1 MFLKGDYSTPSVYSC
16 TNMCTLFTN
25 NSWAFIEEGVYLLEG
40 GRRHRFCSTKKNYRF
55 FSASSSGFGGERE
68 EAYSK
73 KILRVRTLLC
83 CCFCFVLFVLLYIRQ
98 RRECHEKENI
108 NLGNF
113 QALFKWYN
121 LIMKS
126 MSSKSRFQH
135 KSTETI
141 KCVLVF
147 SIGAKAMPWSEIS
160 LTISF

>member
-1 MFLKGDYSTPSVYSC
+1 MRG
-16 TNMCTLFTN
+16 
-25 NSWAFIEEGVYLLEG
+25 EG
-40 GRRHRFCSTKKNYRF
+40 GIGFALRKKITGF

-113 QALFKWYN
+113 QALFQWYN
-121 LIMKS
+121 LIMKWVLKVDS
-126 MSSKSRFQH
+126 NINQLILSQLGKSFQITINCILH
-135 KSTETI
+135 SIFHRSQSHALVGNKSYNIIVEFI
-141 KCVLVF
+141 D
-147 SIGAKAMPWSEIS
+147 
-160 LTISF
+160 

>member
-1 MFLKGDYSTPSVYSC
+1 MARQLSYPNNLYRGLTGFVFKRGLFNPFSLFLYKYVY
-16 TNMCTLFTN
+16 TVH

-113 QALFKWYN
+113 QALFQWYN

-126 MSSKSRFQH
+126 MSSKSRF
-135 KSTETI
+135 
-141 KCVLVF
+141 
-147 SIGAKAMPWSEIS
+147 
-160 LTISF
+160 